1 MTTMPKPSLEEIQA
15 FARRYGLDNLAPEHL
30 ARMTELPFT
39 WVSSDARCRAPLAKK
54 MRRRRSSK
62 FPHGDGLHS

>member
-30 ARMTELPFT
+30 ARMTELAVYVGELGRTLPRPPRKENAPAPIFE
-39 WVSSDARCRAPLAKK
+39 VPAR
-54 MRRRRSSK
+54 
-62 FPHGDGLHS
+62 